1 MKEGNTGLR
10 KCRKS
15 IGKDNLGKM
24 AMGSSIGVK
33 TEGIVK
39 TLVTQLSI

>member
-33 TEGIVK
+33 IEGTVK
-39 TLVTQLSI
+39 ILGTR